1 MNDTRKIT
9 IVSLGALLLG
19 FVGLYIY
26 IELFEFTQFT
36 TELDNNS
43 NDFLSTEKRISI
55 FGGSSSIVLN
65 TTHIEENISSEGF
78 NQFHIYN
85 FGWVADTPTKRIL
98 KLDKL
103 INVEPELVLYGIGF
117 QHMGYLSLLNPP
129 KCLNDTAAFEDT
141 FSITETESSREDNTL
156 TFLPN
161 EIKALPSVKDIGPFF
176 ENFFPFNSEKFS
188 DFENPKHVTV
198 NILKTFFEE
207 NNNFNKNTRIIPN
220 FIDPKLFDIVSLI
233 QFSEINSLEEMN
245 KPVPYITRACPE
257 DLNREM
263 ESLNY
268 IASKLKEN
276 NIEFVIYVPPY
287 TQGFLDTIGE
297 QEINKFLSLL
307 EEFSLENNIKFYSL
321 HDKYVELEIFNN
333 WSHVAIHPNSIIFSD
348 DISEIIL
355 NHLGATKLRKVETTN
370 NDLSFMDLSY
380 ADLRYVD
387 LSYKNLTGTNLH
399 HSNLFGANLNGTI
412 LNNSNLSYAYLKE
425 LNLSNKDL
433 SGTNLVGANLAGA
446 NLNSVILSGKDLSTS
461 DLSKVNLSLKDL
473 TGTILTGAKLDFA
486 NLDGVDLTGK
496 DLTGTSLVGVN
507 LSGKDLTGTILVGA
521 DLNTA
526 NLDGVDLSG
535 KDLSGTSMR
544 WVNLSGKD
552 FTGTNLASTSLAGA
566 TLLGVDLSG
575 KDLTNAE
582 LHFANLVGANL
593 SGVDLSGHD
602 LTRTILINNDLSKT
616 NLSETILTRAQL
628 DFANLEGVDLS
639 GKDLSGTS
647 LKGVDLSGKDFT
659 GSYLHLAD
667 FSFANL
673 TGANLSDIESPNAN
687 FTSADLSYANLSN
700 SYLINSDFSNANLQ
714 NTILTDADLLG
725 AVLSCYNNPICK

>member
-1 MNDTRKIT
+1 MNDTKKIT

-43 NDFLSTEKRISI
+43 NDFLLTEKRISI

-65 TTHIEENISSEGF
+65 TTHIEENISNKGF

-85 FGWVADTPTKRIL
+85 FGWVADTPTKRL
-98 KLDKL
+98 LNLDEL
-103 INVEPELVLYGIGF
+103 INVDPSLVLYGIGF
-117 QHMGYLSLLNPP
+117 QHMGYLSVLNPP
-129 KCLNDTAAFEDT
+129 DCLNGNKIFGDTSSAT
-141 FSITETESSREDNTL
+141 QRETSQDENTL

-161 EIKALPSVKDIGPFF
+161 EIEVLPTVKDVILYF
-176 ENFFPFNSEKFS
+176 EKTLSFNSEKFS
-188 DFENPKHVTV
+188 NFANPKQVTV
-198 NILKTFFEE
+198 NILKIFFEE
-207 NNNFNKNTRIIPN
+207 NNSFDKNTRTIPN

-233 QFSEINSLEEMN
+233 QFSQINSLEELN
-245 KPVPYITRACPE
+245 KPSPYITRVCPD
-257 DLNREM
+257 DLDREM
-263 ESLNY
+263 KSLND

-276 NIEFVIYVPPY
+276 NIEFVIFIPPY
-287 TQGFLDTIGE
+287 TKGFLDTLGE

-307 EEFSLENNIKFYSL
+307 EKFSLENNIKFYSL
-321 HDKYVELEIFNN
+321 HDKYLELEIFNN
-333 WSHVAIHPNSIIFSD
+333 WSHVAINPNSIIFSD
-348 DISEIIL
+348 DVSEIIL
-355 NHLGATKLRKVETTN
+355 KHLGTTNLRKVDTTN
-370 NDLSFMDLSY
+370 IDLSFKDLSY
-380 ADLRYVD
+380 ADLRDVD
-387 LSYKNLTGTNLH
+387 LSYKNLTGTNLQY
-399 HSNLFGANLNGTI
+399 SNLYGAKLKGTI
-412 LNNSNLSYAYLKE
+412 LKNSDLSYAYLKDS
-425 LNLSNKDL
+425 NLSNKDL

-446 NLNSVILSGKDLSTS
+446 NLNNVILSGKDLSTS

-544 WVNLSGKD
+544 GVNLSGKD

-582 LHFANLVGANL
+582 LHFANLEGANL

-616 NLSETILTRAQL
+616 DLSETILTRAQL

-673 TGANLSDIESPNAN
+673 TGANLSDIESPTAN